1 MTWLDDNW
9 ARAVEIA
16 AHRRRNYIRQG
27 GKIHR
32 ELSPHQM
39 EIGVL
44 GEIFMEQT
52 IGIPMDDQYHE
63 GGDPGWDF
71 DTPIGTLDVKTFQ
84 KPFHLAVEVGKIKA
98 RYYVLAGLSASG
110 ISLWG
115 WATHTQILYA
125 DVGFLPGHSI
135 KNHLIKRHSL
145 WPMCV
150 LLDKLKGNYGK
161 LPDHD

>member
-16 AHRRRNYIRQG
+16 ANRRKNYIRQG

-32 ELSPHQM
+32 ELSQWQM

-44 GEIFMEQT
+44 GEIRMEQE

-71 DTPIGTLDVKTFQ
+71 DTPIGTIDVKTFR
-84 KPFHLAVEVGKIKA
+84 KPYNLPVEIGKIKA
-98 RYYVLAGLSASG
+98 RYYVLAGVSDTTINL
-110 ISLWG
+110 IG
-115 WATHTQILYA
+115 WATRTQILYA
-125 DVGFLPGHSI
+125 DQGCLPGHTI
-135 KNHLIKRHSL
+135 LNHLIKRQGL
-145 WPMCV
+145 WPMNV
-150 LLDKLKGNYGK
+150 MYDRLKGSCGK
-161 LPDHD
+161 WETT